1 MWRMQTISEMFG
13 LCDAGTRPIL
23 PRPGLAVRHAGH
35 GTAGIVVC
43 MALWN
48 IYRALFTDSPTI

>member
-48 IYRALFTDSPTI
+48 NLSCIVH